1 MICIINGPNLNL
13 LGRRQPEIYGSKSFE
28 DQLEEIRREFPDTE
42 IEYFQSNSEGGII
55 DKIHELGY
63 PGSTGGATGGA
74 SVEARGRASSQSAE
88 LRAQSACTGIV
99 INPGAYAHYSIAI
112 ADAIASIKLPVIEVH
127 ISNIHAREEFRHKS
141 VTAPACKAML
151 CGFGLAGYNLAVRYL
166 LKLP

>member
-28 DQLEEIRREFPDTE
+28 DQLEVIRSEFPDTE
-42 IEYFQSNSEGGII
+42 IEVFQSNSEGAII
-55 DKIHELGY
+55 DKIHALGY
-63 PGSTGGATGGA
+63 PGLTERTATDI
-74 SVEARGRASSQSAE
+74 
-88 LRAQSACTGIV
+88 CTGIV

-112 ADAIASIKLPVIEVH
+112 ADAIASVKIPVIEVH

-151 CGFGLAGYNLAVRYL
+151 CGFGLYGYNLAVSYL
-166 LKLP
+166 CKVTG